1 MRDNR
6 LVVLVDDELLE
17 FIKSYAKA
25 KGVPVSTGLRMM
37 ALEKREEARREMSNA
52 SA

>member
-6 LVVLVDDELLE
+6 LVVLVDDDLLD

-37 ALEKREEARREMSNA
+37 AIEKREEMAKARTDA
-52 SA
+52 